1 MSYLDELRAQTSHA
15 TAKPHA
21 TVRPHVPLTEQ
32 VASILADTPPIAR
45 HRPWSVSEILPR
57 LTGRYRERPATRD
70 VAKALTAL
78 GWRQQRC
85 WRKQGANRRFWYPP
99 EGVSR

>member
-1 MSYLDELRAQTSHA
+1 VSYLDELKAQATHTTAKSHA
-15 TAKPHA
+15 TV
-21 TVRPHVPLTEQ
+21 TPHVPLEQ
-32 VASILADTPPIAR
+32 QIASILADTPPIAR